1 VLIGW
6 PVISAHGKPDRLS
19 RRIIRAKLKR
29 TKREQ
34 RTGAPMSLTDRQ
46 QQTYD
51 FLRDYLLRNGVAP
64 KLREIADH
72 LGIRSRGTV
81 HRYLGALAEAGLIR
95 IEAERARGIRLLENE
110 KSSSRKFILPLVGR
124 IAAGQPIEAIAD
136 QEEIDL
142 SEFFIRPNRFVL
154 KVSGDSMI
162 EAGILDGDMVVVEQA
177 ATARDGEIV
186 VALIDREEATL
197 KLLSRNGDGS
207 ITLVPANSNLS
218 PMRYSAKRVQ
228 IQGVVVGQFRA
239 YR

>member
-34 RTGAPMSLTDRQ
+34 RNGAPMSLTDRQ

-124 IAAGQPIEAIAD
+124 IAAGQPIEAI
-136 QEEIDL
+136 